1 MIIIFLSNDIWDHV
15 LWILIWF
22 LKKNDINFY

>member
-1 MIIIFLSNDIWDHV
+1 MIVIFLSNDIWDHV

-22 LKKNDINFY
+22 LKKIDINY